1 MTQRTSTRNSGLTP
15 GAEAAREATD
25 EDTRNPHN
33 EPDIEH
39 TRQFRTPGFYRMR
52 ATFDSE
58 DLLYMQRLMDWAKK
72 QLERD
77 FSEAYGVLRK
87 VDVLCA
93 IPERDEQGEILLDEE
108 TGLPV
113 WQRNE
118 LGLVRHDW
126 SKLTTRERE
135 NLLYEITINLS
146 TWEQKA
152 VDAWQMAMN
161 AKIVWEERFA
171 IKYDEP
177 KGKTMGERDAI
188 GRNGAIDERYQA
200 VQLSAYSRRADA
212 LIGSMK
218 RLVDMLE
225 NRQRGF

>member
-1 MTQRTSTRNSGLTP
+1 MPTTPRASGLTA
-15 GAEAAREATD
+15 GHESAKEITQ
-25 EDTRNPHN
+25 EDDKNPHN

-39 TRQFRTPGFYRMR
+39 TRKFRTPGFYRMR

-58 DLLYMQRLMDWAKK
+58 DLIFMQRIMDWAKK

-77 FSEAYGVLRK
+77 FPEIYGLLRK
-87 VDVLCA
+87 IDVLCA
-93 IPERDEQGEILLDEE
+93 FPERDEAGNIIWDDDAHD
-108 TGLPV
+108 LPK

-135 NLLYEITINLS
+135 DILYDITLNLS
-146 TWEQKA
+146 TWEQRA

-161 AKIVWEERFA
+161 AKIVWEERYA

-212 LIGSMK
+212 LVNSMK
-218 RLVDMLE
+218 RLSDMLE
-225 NRQRGF
+225 NRQRGY